1 MIIISKLTVAN
12 ISLIF
17 LWSMLK
23 LFFASALLYVSFAT
37 ELFDHSVSM
46 TYSKEKPDDVYRIK
60 TIPSKSFL

>member
-1 MIIISKLTVAN
+1 MIIISKLTLENA
-12 ISLIF
+12 SLIF